1 MCITSHDCSGVARH
15 VGAWGQS
22 QILVPLGSVQQF
34 KEHEVL
40 SSSGGRE
47 AAEVN
52 SWGGGGGGGLGAL

>member
-1 MCITSHDCSGVARH
+1 MLAP
-15 VGAWGQS
+15 WGQS

-34 KEHEVL
+34 KKHEVL

-52 SWGGGGGGGLGAL
+52 SWGGGGGGLGTL